1 MTIEINE
8 KVGQRLR
15 DEQIIWLTT
24 VRADGTPLPTPVWFL
39 WDGASFLIVTQA
51 NSLKLRNIAQNS
63 KVALNFHTDPYGG
76 SVVVFAGE
84 AYVEANPVPADQM
97 QAYLTK
103 YAEGIK
109 LIGMTPESMM
119 QSFSTLLRVVPTRL
133 RAGE

>member
-1 MTIEINE
+1 MISS
-8 KVGQRLR
+8 
-15 DEQIIWLTT
+15 
-24 VRADGTPLPTPVWFL
+24 VRRRRK
-39 WDGASFLIVTQA
+39 Q
-51 NSLKLRNIAQNS
+51 
-63 KVALNFHTDPYGG
+63 VALNFHTAPYGG

-119 QSFSTLLRVVPTRL
+119 QSFSTLLRVGPTRL